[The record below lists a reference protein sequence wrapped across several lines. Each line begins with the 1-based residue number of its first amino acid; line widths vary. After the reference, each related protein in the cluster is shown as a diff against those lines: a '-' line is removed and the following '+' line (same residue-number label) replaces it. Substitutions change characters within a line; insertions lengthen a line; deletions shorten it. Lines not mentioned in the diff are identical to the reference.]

1 MGRRGDGETWGRG
14 DWETWRLGDWHADET
29 DSLMRSAGW
38 GGLDGFCD
46 EMGRE
51 GDLGTRRGGNEE
63 MVFLVLKL
71 IFELVFVLAL
81 AI

>member
-1 MGRRGDGETWGRG
+1 
-14 DWETWRLGDWHADET
+14 
-29 DSLMRSAGW
+29 MRSAGW